1 MPFIRLDQV
10 DLVYHAEEIET
21 RALADISLSIE
32 SGEFVAISGPSGSGK
47 TSLMHVLGL
56 LDLPNCGS
64 YHLDGHDTSTLSAG
78 QRAQLRNA
86 AIGFVFQ
93 AFNLLEELRVED
105 NVELP
110 LIYRKL
116 PRAERKRRVAAAL
129 EQVGLIPRARHFPV
143 QLSGGQQQRVAIARA
158 LAGEPRL
165 LLADEPTGNLDSS
178 TGEQIYKLLESL
190 NQRGTTICMV
200 THDAGLAARARRQ
213 IHIRD
218 GRIVDESRAP

>member
-1 MPFIRLDQV
+1 MPLIRLDQV
-10 DLVYHAEEIET
+10 DLVYHADEIET
-21 RALADISLSIE
+21 HALAGISLSIE

-56 LDLPNCGS
+56 LDLPSRGS
-64 YHLDGHDTSTLSAG
+64 YYLDGRDTSTLGAG
-78 QRAQLRNA
+78 QRARLRNA

-110 LIYRKL
+110 LIYGKV

-129 EQVGLIPRARHFPV
+129 AQVGLIPRARHFPA

-165 LLADEPTGNLDSS
+165 LLADEPTGNLDSR
-178 TGEQIYKLLESL
+178 TGEQIYGLLESL
-190 NQRGTTICMV
+190 NQRGTTVCMV
-200 THDAGLAARARRQ
+200 THDAQLAARARRR

-218 GRIVDESRAP
+218 GRIIDESRAP